1 MPRKKHSDTPVGDG
15 RTPFL
20 LIVVGLA
27 ALQGLAACTPTWD
40 WRSVPVPGTQ
50 LVTELP
56 CRPSRF
62 QREVTVAGMP
72 LQLFMLSCQT
82 GGVTYGLATA
92 DVGDPA
98 RVDAVL
104 FALRDSAAA
113 SIRSSGTRVGALNL
127 NGVTPFNGNS
137 SAHLHGQ
144 RPDGETVDEAIR
156 VFARGTRVFQASA
169 VGAALP
175 EAALKPFE
183 DGLRFDLE
191 TRPPTTRRHR
201 RWCVL
206 FREACK
212 TTTKCGECPR
222 MRAARTRFAKLPGR

>member
-1 MPRKKHSDTPVGDG
+1 MALIHDHDDLMPHKKHSDTPVDG
-15 RTPFL
+15 RRDALGRIVLSLVAL
-20 LIVVGLA
+20 LGC
-27 ALQGLAACTPTWD
+27 GACTPTWD

-62 QREVTVAGMP
+62 QRDVTVAGVP
-72 LQLFMLSCQT
+72 LQLFMLSCES
-82 GGVTYGLATA
+82 GGVTYGVATA
-92 DVGDPA
+92 DVVDPA

-104 FALRDSAAA
+104 FALRDSANAA
-113 SIRSSGTRVGALNL
+113 IRSSGSPAGALNL
-127 NGVTPFNGNS
+127 RGITPFNGNY

-169 VGAALP
+169 IGAALP
-175 EAALKPFE
+175 EAAVKPFE

-191 TRPPTTRRHR
+191 KPAADPT
-201 RWCVL
+201 
-206 FREACK
+206 
-212 TTTKCGECPR
+212 
-222 MRAARTRFAKLPGR
+222 

>member
-1 MPRKKHSDTPVGDG
+1 MPLKKNSESPVDG
-15 RTPFL
+15 RRNPARRIFL
-20 LIVVGLA
+20 GLA
-27 ALQGLAACTPTWD
+27 VLSGIVACTPAWD
-40 WRSVPVPGTQ
+40 WRSVPLPGTQ

-62 QREVTVAGMP
+62 QRDVTVAGVP
-72 LQLFMLSCQT
+72 LQLFMLSCET
-82 GGVTYGLATA
+82 GGVTYGVATA
-92 DVGDPA
+92 EVGDPA

-113 SIRSSGTRVGALNL
+113 AIRSSGLPAGALNL
-127 NGVTPFNGNS
+127 HGVTPFNGNY

-169 VGAALP
+169 VGTTLP

-191 TRPPTTRRHR
+191 KPVADPT
-201 RWCVL
+201 
-206 FREACK
+206 
-212 TTTKCGECPR
+212 
-222 MRAARTRFAKLPGR
+222 

>member
-1 MPRKKHSDTPVGDG
+1 MRHKNHSETPVGGFERPLG
-15 RTPFL
+15 RIFL
-20 LIVVGLA
+20 GLA
-27 ALQGLAACTPTWD
+27 ALSGIVACAPAWD
-40 WRSVPVPGTQ
+40 WRSVPLPGTQ

-62 QREVTVAGMP
+62 QRDVTVAGVP
-72 LQLFMLSCQT
+72 LQLFMLSCET
-82 GGVTYGLATA
+82 GGVTYGVATA

-113 SIRSSGTRVGALNL
+113 AIRSSGLPAGALNL
-127 NGVTPFNGNS
+127 HGVTPFNGNS

-144 RPDGETVDEAIR
+144 RPDGKTVDESIR

-169 VGAALP
+169 VGATLP

-183 DGLRFDLE
+183 DGLRFELE
-191 TRPPTTRRHR
+191 KPVADPT
-201 RWCVL
+201 
-206 FREACK
+206 
-212 TTTKCGECPR
+212 
-222 MRAARTRFAKLPGR
+222 